1 MKTELSILKSRGY
14 KPNSD
19 LNFCLANGCEYYVGY
34 SKDRAAIVALMP
46 ENESIYFLDKV
57 DLRTMAET
65 AKTYNINTVDLFT
78 NYGIELHSK
87 HEKPEI
93 VGLTRVI
100 KIDKEGFAHK

>member
-1 MKTELSILKSRGY
+1 MKTELTILKSKGY

-19 LNFCLANGCEYYVGY
+19 LNFCLANGCEYYLGY
-34 SKDRAAIVALMP
+34 SKDRAAIIALMP

-65 AKTYNINTVDLFT
+65 AKVRGINEVTLYT

-87 HEKPEI
+87 HETPEV
-93 VGLTRVI
+93 VGLTKVI
-100 KIDKEGFAHK
+100 KIDKDGYTHN